1 MTLER
6 TNEYLIS
13 LLHELINL
21 PQETEWLEFKTN
33 KAQATNIGEYIS
45 ALSNSAALKGKSHG
59 YMIWGVDNDSHEIV
73 GTIFD
78 PFAEKIG
85 NEELINWLIQR
96 LSPRIYF
103 CFYNVDYDGKP
114 VIILEINS
122 ASNTPVKFT
131 HTEFIRIGS
140 YKKPLHD
147 HPEVAK
153 TLWRIL
159 DQTPFE
165 LQPAAE
171 LVNEDEILQLLDYP
185 AFFDLINLSLPE
197 NRNGIISRLADERLI
212 VATAIAGK
220 WTITNLGAI
229 LFAKKLKQFRHLE
242 RKSVRVILY
251 QGNSRLE
258 TIKEFELN
266 KGYASGFAGLIE
278 FINSQLPH
286 NEIIG
291 TALRKR
297 VLMYPELAVRE
308 LVANAIIHQDLTIT
322 GAAPMIEIF
331 ANRLEITNPGAP
343 IVDVIRFLD
352 TPPRSR
358 NELMAAFMRRIGI
371 CEERGSGIDKVVSQT
386 EVYQLPA
393 PLFTVIDDNTKATLF
408 AHKEFKDMNTDEKIR
423 ACYLHC
429 CLNYVNHES
438 MNNASLR
445 RRFALGEES
454 SASISRLIKLSF
466 EKNLIKAYD
475 DNANRKSLR
484 YIPFWA

>member
-13 LLHELINL
+13 LLHELIKL
-21 PQETEWLEFKTN
+21 PYETEWLEFKTN
-33 KAQATNIGEYIS
+33 KAQVKDIGEYIS

-59 YMIWGVDNDSHEIV
+59 YMIWGVDNDKHEII
-73 GTIFD
+73 GTTFD
-78 PFAEKIG
+78 PFDEKIG

-96 LSPRIYF
+96 LSPRVYF
-103 CFYNVDYDGKP
+103 CFYNVNYDDKP

-171 LVNEDEILQLLDYP
+171 LVTEDEILQLLDYP

-197 NRNGIISRLADERLI
+197 NRSGIISRLADERLI

-286 NEIIG
+286 NEVIG
-291 TALRKR
+291 TALRKS

-393 PLFTVIDDNTKATLF
+393 PLFTVIDDNTKVALF
-408 AHKEFKDMNTDEKIR
+408 AHKEFKDMDTDEKIR

-445 RRFALGEES
+445 KRFALGEES

>member
-13 LLHELINL
+13 LLHELIKL

-33 KAQATNIGEYIS
+33 KAQPTDIGEYIS

-59 YMIWGVDNDSHEIV
+59 YMIWGVDNDKHEIV
-73 GTIFD
+73 GTTFD

-103 CFYNVDYDGKP
+103 CFYSVNYDGKP

-171 LVNEDEILQLLDYP
+171 LVTEDEILQLLDYP

-212 VATAIAGK
+212 LATAITGK

-286 NEIIG
+286 NEVIG
-291 TALRKR
+291 MALRKN

-352 TPPRSR
+352 TPPCSR

-386 EVYQLPA
+386 ELYQLPA
-393 PLFTVIDDNTKATLF
+393 PLFTAIDDNTKAVLF
-408 AHKEFKDMNTDEKIR
+408 SHKTYNEMETHER
-423 ACYLHC
+423 AMACYLHC
-429 CLNYVNHES
+429 CLKYVNHEP

-445 RRFALGEES
+445 ERFGIKDGN
-454 SASISRLIKLSF
+454 SAIVSRIIKQAIDDGLIRLHDP
-466 EKNLIKAYD
+466 L
-475 DNANRKSLR
+475 ANRKSWR
-484 YIPFWA
+484 YVPFWA